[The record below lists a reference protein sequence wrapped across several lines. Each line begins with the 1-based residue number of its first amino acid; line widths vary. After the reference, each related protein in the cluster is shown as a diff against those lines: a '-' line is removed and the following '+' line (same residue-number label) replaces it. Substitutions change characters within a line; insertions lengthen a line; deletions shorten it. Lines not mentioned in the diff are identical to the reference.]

1 MSAPVLNKTLPVIPW
16 TDPAAW
22 RLPGLQPLGD
32 APWLMKTDS
41 FAGQMALR
49 DDLIANGPHD
59 VHALLPQ
66 AAEAADECLD
76 VVLDHLRGDSGY
88 RVDDDCVTRPDGRL
102 AAIDRA
108 APLMTAGRLIQED
121 LCLMLPGADE
131 YLLGGAILCFPAGWT
146 LAEKIGRPLTAI
158 HGPVAEY
165 DANVARRVQRIFE
178 GIKVDRPMWRANA
191 ILHDTPD
198 LHTPLREGDP
208 IRHASGAAPFLRSER
223 QTLRRL
229 PRTGAVVFTILSSVT
244 KVDDLPD
251 DARAALVGAR
261 IKRSF

>member
-1 MSAPVLNKTLPVIPW
+1 MSEPVLNKILPVIPW

-49 DDLIANGPHD
+49 DRLIGQRPES
-59 VHALLPQ
+59 VHAMQAQ
-66 AAEAADECLD
+66 AAEAADECLNA
-76 VVLDHLRGDSGY
+76 VLDHLRGEGDY
-88 RVDDDCVTRPDGRL
+88 RVNEESVTRPDGRHVP
-102 AAIDRA
+102 IDRA
-108 APLMTAGRLIQED
+108 APLVTAGLLVQED
-121 LCLMLPGADE
+121 FCLMLAGADE

-178 GIKVDRPMWRANA
+178 GIKTGRPMWRANA
-191 ILHDTPD
+191 ILHDTPE

-208 IRHASGAAPFLRSER
+208 IRRGSGAAPFLRSER

-229 PRTGAVVFTILSSVT
+229 PGTGSVVFTILSSVV
-244 KVDDLPD
+244 KVEELPD
-251 DARAALVGAR
+251 DARAALEGAR